1 MILKITQNCSLKRQ
15 LNLSNQI
22 KNYKKIVVLAL
33 NWNFMRYIFCF
44 LFFALSFSSCE
55 KQTESVNYSDDKIM
69 AVKLASPGKPQS
81 DISQK
86 IIKKASLRFETNDLE
101 STFTQIQKAIIT
113 NKGTVQNDSEGK
125 DYDNIYRN
133 LTVRVPSQNF
143 DTFLKSISEGVSYFE
158 RKEIS
163 SDDVTEQYIDLNSRL
178 KTKRKLEERY
188 LQILQKATK
197 ISEILEIEKQIST
210 IREEIEAKESQLK
223 YLESRVSESVIT
235 IEFYK
240 TIAEKE
246 GVKIS
251 YGSKIW
257 IAIKGGFFSLSEFL
271 ISLISVWPF
280 IIVFCVLAYFIRKR
294 FKRKK
299 I

>member
-1 MILKITQNCSLKRQ
+1 MRHIFFLSVLFLILSGCSNGDAKNDVQSQDLAVTMAQ
-15 LNLSNQI
+15 LPPSD
-22 KNYKKIVVLAL
+22 KSTGLAL
-33 NWNFMRYIFCF
+33 PN
-44 LFFALSFSSCE
+44 
-55 KQTESVNYSDDKIM
+55 V
-69 AVKLASPGKPQS
+69 P
-81 DISQK
+81 QK
-86 IIKKASLRFETNDLE
+86 IIKRASLKFETNDLE
-101 STFTQIQKAIIT
+101 NTFDQIKTAIVA
-113 NKGTVQNDSEGK
+113 NKGNILNDSEGK
-125 DYDNIYRN
+125 DNHSVYRN
-133 LTVRVPSQNF
+133 ITVKVPSQNF
-143 DTFLKSISEGVSYFE
+143 DSFLNAVSKGVSYFE
-158 RKEIS
+158 RKDIS
-163 SDDVTEQYIDLNSRL
+163 TEDVTEQYIDLNSRL

-210 IREEIEAKESQLK
+210 IREEIEAKEGQLK
-223 YLESRVSESVIT
+223 YLENHVAESTFT

-246 GVKIS
+246 GVKVS

-257 IAIKGGFFSLSEFL
+257 TAIKTGFFSLSEFL
-271 ISLISVWPF
+271 ISIISIWPF

>member
-1 MILKITQNCSLKRQ
+1 MYKRQ
-15 LNLSNQI
+15 ILYL
-22 KNYKKIVVLAL
+22 
-33 NWNFMRYIFCF
+33 F
-44 LFFALSFSSCE
+44 LFIFILSSCGNE
-55 KQTESVNYSDDKIM
+55 PQNDVSNDIKIS
-69 AVKLASPGKPQS
+69 AVQLASPEKSQS
-81 DISQK
+81 NISQK

-210 IREEIEAKESQLK
+210 IREEIEAKEGQLK